1 MIRILTTLATAAF
14 ALATAACCCTSDSKP
29 PKLRP
34 LPKFQEIEPAY
45 SQEYAPAPSSAPIR
59 GTK

>member
-1 MIRILTTLATAAF
+1 MIRILTTLAAAAF
-14 ALATAACCCTSDSKP
+14 ALASASCCCTSDSKP

-34 LPKFQEIEPAY
+34 APKFKEIEPAHAP
-45 SQEYAPAPSSAPIR
+45 EYTPAPSKAPIR